1 MAEGKGCYRTAL
13 VAGTTTTGG
22 DVLSLLNPEGVD
34 LLVTRLILNVTT
46 DATGAA
52 GLCAGVAA
60 DGTTSSDNL
69 LDTVACAAGT
79 FDNADADNQGTNG
92 KGVQAWDSDEYITI
106 TPSATC
112 AGLVGFAYVEYI
124 RV

>member
-1 MAEGKGCYRTAL
+1 MAEQKGCYKVAL

-22 DVLSLLNPEGVD
+22 DVLSLLNPEGAD
-34 LLVTRLILNVTT
+34 LLVTRLVLNVTT
-46 DATGAA
+46 DAAGGAN
-52 GLCAGVAA
+52 LCAGVAA

-69 LDTVACAAGT
+69 LDTVALAAGT

-92 KGVQAWDSDEYITI
+92 KGIQAWDSDEYITI

-112 AGLVGFAYVEYI
+112 AGLVGYAYIEYV